1 MKAIEFKAVM
11 VGSEFNSNGN
21 KWLKRST
28 RTAVLL
34 EPIAYAGKWFYFSM
48 AQRVVLL

>member
-1 MKAIEFKAVM
+1 MKRIDFKRVK
-11 VGSEFNSNGN
+11 VGCEFNSAGN

-34 EPIAYAGKWFYFSM
+34 EPIAYAGTWFYFSM
-48 AQRVVLL
+48 AQRVVVL

>member
-1 MKAIEFKAVM
+1 VKAIEFKAVM
-11 VGSEFNSNGN
+11 VGAEFNSNGN

>member
-1 MKAIEFKAVM
+1 MQRIEFKRVK
-11 VGSEFNSNGN
+11 VGAEFNSSGN

-34 EPIAYAGKWFYFSM
+34 EPIAYAGTWFYFSM
-48 AQRVVLL
+48 NQRVVAL